1 MPNRI
6 KINGS
11 PKVAVSEDSSLNEN
25 VFRGTDI
32 QSDTIQYFFFI
43 QDLGIN
49 IKLLLKKKLVHKRQ
63 EELRITREAY
73 D

>member
-6 KINGS
+6 KIDGS

>member
-6 KINGS
+6 KIDGS

-63 EELRITREAY
+63 EELRINREAY

>member
-6 KINGS
+6 KIDGS

-63 EELRITREAY
+63 EELRIKREAY

>member
-6 KINGS
+6 KIDGS
-11 PKVAVSEDSSLNEN
+11 PKVVVSEDSSLNEN